1 MQKFKIFYSWQSDL
15 PSDRTRNF
23 IRKCIDEAIELAEE
37 SETIEAE
44 RDEATKGITGSP
56 NIVTTLFSKIDECD
70 LFIADLS
77 LCYTENLNKEK
88 KSPNPNVLLELGYA
102 AKTLGWERV
111 ICLCNTDYG
120 DEYPFDVSHNRI
132 TTYSLEGKN
141 KREVSGDIAKII
153 FINIRDIRKLKPRT
167 RSGVAN
173 HIVGT
178 YDYESQTVV
187 DKLVAIEIEN
197 QEGYV
202 LHNKALL
209 KEAAVLFEECK
220 QLTSKMTQG
229 DKEDGKCKTGALE
242 QVPLES
248 IDDSL
253 SKLTKAFKDSE
264 IPVVWQDAELDA
276 DRIKRWIDVDV
287 PKNFFDVGNLKRVV
301 QAFNLLATSPKLV
314 GSNEEKVKYEK
325 LQELSHV
332 LSLLDTRNNYVKTF
346 DGMCFIPLAIQ
357 NISSLPDQNIRVV
370 VNVESGTIVE
380 PNEHLIWSEYEGLQ
394 GHFCRDDDD
403 ENDVGVICEL
413 FCLNEDGNIHI
424 EDIPYNPDRFIPR
437 MPVITSNGLSQP
449 SKTDKDYAL
458 ELQEFVASTNGD
470 NYYEFEV
477 ESLRPGEC
485 KWLCCGLLI
494 KPHGDNIKLNYQI
507 HSIHSLGDLK
517 GTLEIQQY
525 KEN

>member
-56 NIVTTLFSKIDECD
+56 NIVTTLFSKIDECE
-70 LFIADLS
+70 LFVADLS
-77 LCYTENLNKEK
+77 LCYTENEKKEK

-102 AKTLGWERV
+102 VKTLGWERV

-120 DEYPFDVSHNRI
+120 DEYPFDVAHNRI

-141 KREVSGDIAKII
+141 KREVARDIAKII

-167 RSGVAN
+167 KLGIAH

-178 YDYESQTVV
+178 YDYESRTVV
-187 DKLVAIEIEN
+187 DKLVPIEIGN
-197 QEGYV
+197 QEGFV
-202 LHNKALL
+202 LHNDALL
-209 KEAAVLFEECK
+209 KEAAALFEECK
-220 QLTSKMTQG
+220 QLTSQMTRG
-229 DKEDGKCKTGALE
+229 YKEDGKYKTRAFE
-242 QVPLES
+242 QIPLES

-253 SKLTKAFKDSE
+253 SKLTKAFKDTE
-264 IPVVWQDAELDA
+264 TPVVWNEVELDTE
-276 DRIKRWIDVDV
+276 RIKRWLDTDV
-287 PKNFFDVGNLKRVV
+287 PTNFFDVGNLKRVV
-301 QAFNLLATSPKLV
+301 QAFNLLETSPKLE
-314 GSNEEKVKYEK
+314 GSNEEKVKYKK
-325 LQELSHV
+325 LQDLSHT
-332 LSLLDTRNNYVKTF
+332 LLLLDARNNYLKTF

-357 NISSLPDQNIRVV
+357 NISSLLDDNIRVV

-380 PNEHLIWSEYEGLQ
+380 PNERLIWNEYEGLQ
-394 GHFCRDDDD
+394 GFFCRDDDD

-437 MPVITSNGLSQP
+437 MPIITSKGLSQP

-458 ELQEFVASTNGD
+458 ELQEFVASTYGG

-477 ESLRPGEC
+477 KSLRPGEC
-485 KWLCCGLLI
+485 KWLCGGLLI

-507 HSIHSLGDLK
+507 HSTHSLGDLC
-517 GTLEIQQY
+517 GILEIQII
-525 KEN
+525 